1 MTNTRMFIVLLI
13 VLFIIL
19 AISIAFAIVIKS
31 PRRPLEDFSTADIE
45 VVLFYDDVASLDAQ
59 DPLFRYQA
67 RTQLMRNFSIHGAT
81 TRVCTS
87 NICTDTY
94 KIPETVKYTQ
104 EILGDNT
111 FFLSP
116 KPEPLVEYM
125 QAQTFATVPFRITT
139 RARVPA
145 RTKITL
151 GDLRNIIATSTI
163 HVWFDETDP
172 ATRDAFQIFDSKN
185 IFKPWSMNKTEPD
198 LALLPPDDAFEIRPR
213 PQARLQGF

>member
-1 MTNTRMFIVLLI
+1 MTSTRISILVLI
-13 VLFIIL
+13 GLFIIL
-19 AISIAFAIVIKS
+19 AIVIKS
-31 PRRPLEDFSTADIE
+31 PRPLEDFSTADIADFFYIE

-67 RTQLMRNFSIHGAT
+67 RTQLMRNFSILGAT

-87 NICTDTY
+87 NACTETY

-125 QAQTFATVPFRITT
+125 QPKTFATVPFRITT

-151 GDLRNIIATSTI
+151 GYLRNIIATSTI
-163 HVWFDETDP
+163 HVWFDETNP

-213 PQARLQGF
+213 APQG